1 MEIIN
6 YEKNDINMLINQCDL
21 LFNNY
26 LNMIKDNSQLS
37 NEEVKRLQIYYKNLL
52 IQLKNL
58 LETLNA
64 TNISLQQI
72 EYNTNQER
80 KSLDE
85 LYNNIALNDSNNPIL
100 NIICTIINELNLLN
114 NLPTT
119 TISEIQKKYFLMNNH
134 FISANYYVNQPQ
146 IKKYKK
152 PKKNT

>member
-119 TISEIQKKYFLMNNH
+119 TISEIQKNIF
-134 FISANYYVNQPQ
+134 
-146 IKKYKK
+146 
-152 PKKNT
+152 

>member
-6 YEKNDINMLINQCDL
+6 YEKNDVNILINQCDL

-26 LNMIKDNSQLS
+26 LYMIKDNSQLS
-37 NEEVKRLQIYYKNLL
+37 NEEINKLQIYYKNLL
-52 IQLKNL
+52 IQLKKL
-58 LETLNA
+58 LETLKA

-72 EYNTNQER
+72 GYNTSQE
-80 KSLDE
+80 KKLLDE

-100 NIICTIINELNLLN
+100 NIICTIINELNSLN

-119 TISEIQKKYFLMNNH
+119 TIGEIQKKYFLMNNH

-146 IKKYKK
+146 IIKYKK
-152 PKKNT
+152 KEK